1 MAAPGL
7 VLASALLSLL
17 PPSLAYCTWAGA
29 NPYWTGAP
37 TVEQLT
43 LTSVRVSWAGL
54 LERADCADSMLVKHY
69 KGDNTNDFSM
79 SDPLSVTTNSYIV
92 RDVVP
97 LQSYTYQVIAR
108 EEKGLFGVDYDRSP
122 KTKFTTRQSN
132 TNIAKDDPLP
142 VTAEEAGGDTETAGE
157 EEEGQQPVYNPEAA
171 DTGSS
176 LINPPASGTAIGGMK
191 LEIFMGI
198 VIGSLI
204 VFIVAVGIVYNCCRR
219 KTADKDIELEFNSDS
234 EDDSSDEDED
244 DEEEAFE
251 RGGKEVKKYD
261 MMIAAS
267 VKHVEP
273 NAPELQHSLSS
284 PP

>member
-1 MAAPGL
+1 MCV
-7 VLASALLSLL
+7 VL
-17 PPSLAYCTWAGA
+17 
-29 NPYWTGAP
+29 
-37 TVEQLT
+37 
-43 LTSVRVSWAGL
+43 
-54 LERADCADSMLVKHY
+54 
-69 KGDNTNDFSM
+69 
-79 SDPLSVTTNSYIV
+79 
-92 RDVVP
+92 
-97 LQSYTYQVIAR
+97 QVIAR

-142 VTAEEAGGDTETAGE
+142 VTVEEAGGHTETGGE
-157 EEEGQQPVYNPEAA
+157 VEEVQQPVYNPEAA

-219 KTADKDIELEFNSDS
+219 KTADKDIELEFNSES

-267 VKHVEP
+267 VKHVDP
-273 NAPELQHSLSS
+273 TAPELQHSLSS

>member
-1 MAAPGL
+1 M
-7 VLASALLSLL
+7 
-17 PPSLAYCTWAGA
+17 GA
-29 NPYWTGAP
+29 
-37 TVEQLT
+37 
-43 LTSVRVSWAGL
+43 
-54 LERADCADSMLVKHY
+54 
-69 KGDNTNDFSM
+69 
-79 SDPLSVTTNSYIV
+79 
-92 RDVVP
+92 
-97 LQSYTYQVIAR
+97 VI
-108 EEKGLFGVDYDRSP
+108 
-122 KTKFTTRQSN
+122 
-132 TNIAKDDPLP
+132 
-142 VTAEEAGGDTETAGE
+142 
-157 EEEGQQPVYNPEAA
+157 PVYNPEP
-171 DTGSS
+171 TNVRTI
-176 LINPPASGTAIGGMK
+176 INGGIKDNEVLGMK

-244 DEEEAFE
+244 DEVEAFE